1 MFCSTGCIHLGFL
14 LLKQCILTRGQHKK
28 NVPTAQIRT
37 HTVRTDQTKAKAP
50 YYDPADLVNKQSNHS
65 KGVQLLRVY
74 KSFFVLLAVVVVVF
88 FCSFISPRSFDFVPR
103 GIASPAFDCNCR
115 AAVVHAVDRLLST
128 LVGRFYERCNR
139 LPSSVSRCGR
149 VNHKLSVRKAHTKE
163 RRNRRR
169 DEEMGNGCFFFFE
182 GGVGYS

>member
-1 MFCSTGCIHLGFL
+1 MPKSVPTRCGPIKPKPKPLITIPPISLTSKATIPKVSSYCVFTSHSLFCWL
-14 LLKQCILTRGQHKK
+14 LL
-28 NVPTAQIRT
+28 
-37 HTVRTDQTKAKAP
+37 
-50 YYDPADLVNKQSNHS
+50 
-65 KGVQLLRVY
+65 LLL
-74 KSFFVLLAVVVVVF
+74 FF

-169 DEEMGNGCFFFFE
+169 DEEMGNGCFFFE